1 MPLAHPRPW
10 NPTRASRDILWKGGP
25 MKIGVIGAGNVGG
38 TLGRRWAQGGH
49 TVVFGVRD
57 PAEEKVRSFLASAG
71 APARASRIEEVA
83 AASAVVVLTVPWE
96 AAHDA
101 VRRAG
106 DLTGKVLV
114 DVTNPVAMGLEG
126 LQHGLLVGHTTS
138 AAEQVAAWAPGAR
151 VVKAFNTTGFGNMQD
166 PRYGPQAAT
175 MFLCGDDGE
184 AKAMVTQL
192 GEDLGFEMLDT
203 GPLAI
208 ARLLEPLAML
218 RIHLAVFQALGPDIA
233 LT

>member
-1 MPLAHPRPW
+1 M
-10 NPTRASRDILWKGGP
+10 N
-25 MKIGVIGAGNVGG
+25 
-38 TLGRRWAQGGH
+38 
-49 TVVFGVRD
+49 
-57 PAEEKVRSFLASAG
+57 
-71 APARASRIEEVA
+71 ARAGRVEEA

-101 VRRAG
+101 IRSAG

-114 DVTNPVAMGLEG
+114 DATNPVALGLEG

-138 AAEQVAAWAPGAR
+138 AAEQVAAWARGAR
-151 VVKAFNTTGFGNMQD
+151 VVKAFNTTGFGNMHD
-166 PRYGPQAAT
+166 PRYGSQAAT
-175 MFLCGDDGE
+175 IFLCGDDAE

-192 GEDLGFEMLDT
+192 GEELGFAMIDA

-218 RIHLAVFQALGPDIA
+218 WIHLAVFQGLGPEFAFI
-233 LT
+233 LQRR